1 MLRKLD
7 RWYSRGMAVIIAGG
21 LWAVAL
27 GLPGSLESSA
37 HAGMDKKEQH
47 EPYALTRKEYAQLLL
62 NSHPYIRIL
71 TPHLTSEYLVAEGA
85 VHHLITYDKNLWDEA
100 KIKQIL
106 DVRHKNAVTTMRAL
120 GFKSFNQ
127 NDIVVKYEPY

>member
-1 MLRKLD
+1 MIRKLD
-7 RWYSRGMAVIIAGG
+7 SWYWRGVAFIIAGG
-21 LWAVAL
+21 LWATAL
-27 GLPGSLESSA
+27 SLPGSLESSA
-37 HAGMDKKEQH
+37 NAAMDKKEQH

-71 TPHLTSEYLVAEGA
+71 TPHLTSEYLVAETG
-85 VHHLITYDKNLWDEA
+85 VHHLITYDKNLWGEE

-120 GFKSFNQ
+120 GFKDFNQ